1 MTIKQFINLTLKIQ
15 SNLLKYPIYQ
25 IVCDPLYYYIWVTKI
40 KFKGTQLPKLSKL
53 TADGPPRARV
63 KN

>member
-25 IVCDPLYYYIWVTKI
+25 IVCEPLYYYIWVTKI
-40 KFKGTQLPKLSKL
+40 KF
-53 TADGPPRARV
+53 
-63 KN
+63 